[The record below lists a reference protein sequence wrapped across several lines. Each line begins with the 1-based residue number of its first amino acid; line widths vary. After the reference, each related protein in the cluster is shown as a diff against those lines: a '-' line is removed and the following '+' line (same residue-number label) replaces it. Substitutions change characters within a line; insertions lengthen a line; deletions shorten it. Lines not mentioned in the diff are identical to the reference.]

1 MIGLL
6 CFGLAILKNPD
17 SAKIGRWMRWFVG
30 VVAIQGT
37 MQVAIFVVM
46 AKFATGL

>member
-1 MIGLL
+1 
-6 CFGLAILKNPD
+6 
-17 SAKIGRWMRWFVG
+17 

>member
-1 MIGLL
+1 VKVRKSSI
-6 CFGLAILKNPD
+6 
-17 SAKIGRWMRWFVG
+17 VG

>member
-1 MIGLL
+1 
-6 CFGLAILKNPD
+6 
-17 SAKIGRWMRWFVG
+17 VG